1 MVTNGHQEMSTMLVD
16 HMKHK
21 QEERKKKHIV
31 TKEVKISVV
40 GSTLTHEIKKFI
52 PCEYS
57 QISLYSHGMIFG
69 QTTLSSS

>member
-40 GSTLTHEIKKFI
+40 GSTLTHEIKK
-52 PCEYS
+52 S
-57 QISLYSHGMIFG
+57 SHVNIAKFRHIRME
-69 QTTLSSS
+69 